1 MASTTERSGR
11 IQPHGA
17 LLALVEHDLVIV
29 LASANL
35 EHVAGRAADAVL
47 GAGIVT
53 VLAEPNEKALRD
65 LLAAQGGELAS
76 RNPIEA
82 RTHEGRELDVVLHRT
97 NGMLV
102 VELEPAAT
110 RVRTGRIDQA
120 IQRLHAA
127 DELESVAVEELQ
139 DIVGM
144 ARIALYR
151 ADGEQVASGK
161 MPARFIALEPGETMR
176 FVADRAAAPVAL
188 MPAVSLAPGKLELA
202 GSVLRA
208 VEAEGRGA
216 LLAIAVGEWGVV
228 VCEHPEPMHVEYT
241 ARAAAQVI
249 ARAVGWLLESQEPVR
264 TPAPSAQGELAG
276 ARVLI
281 VDDDVDIGDGIA
293 FVLRDAGAI
302 TDVAH
307 TAAAGMASVHRFHP
321 DVVVSDITL
330 PDKDGFAFMRELRSL
345 GPDRGGWI
353 PAIAISGL
361 GDPEHAREAI
371 LAGFQLH
378 MPKPIDPVD
387 LIARL
392 ARLVGRTARRT

>member
-1 MASTTERSGR
+1 MDSTNERAAR
-11 IQPHGA
+11 VQPHGA
-17 LLALVEHDLVIV
+17 LIALAENDLVIV
-29 LASANL
+29 LASANI
-35 EHVAGRAADAVL
+35 EAITGRALDAVL
-47 GAGIVT
+47 GAGLAT
-53 VLAEPNEKALRD
+53 VLAEPSEKALRD
-65 LLAAQGGELAS
+65 LLAAQRGELAS
-76 RNPIEA
+76 GNPIEA
-82 RTHEGRELDVVLHRT
+82 RAHDGRELDVVLHRA

-102 VELEPAAT
+102 VELEPAAM
-110 RVRTGRIDQA
+110 RVRTGRIDRA
-120 IQRLHAA
+120 LQRLHAA
-127 DELESVAVEELQ
+127 REVESVAVEELQ

-151 ADGEQVASGK
+151 ADGERVASGAK
-161 MPARFIALEPGETMR
+161 PAGFVALAPGETMR

-188 MPAVSLAPGKLELA
+188 VPAVSLAPGNLELTGA
-202 GSVLRA
+202 VLRA
-208 VEAEGRGA
+208 VDAEGTGA

-241 ARAAAQVI
+241 ARAAAQVV
-249 ARAVGWLLESQEPVR
+249 ARAAGWLLESQEPPR
-264 TPAPSAQGELAG
+264 TPAPSPHGELAG

-281 VDDDVDIGDGIA
+281 VDDDVDIADGIA
-293 FVLRDAGAI
+293 FVLRDVGAV
-302 TDVAH
+302 THVAH
-307 TAAAGMASVHRFHP
+307 TAAAGIASVHRFQP

-345 GPDRGGWI
+345 GPDQGGWI

-361 GDPEHAREAI
+361 GDAEHAREAI

-378 MPKPIDPVD
+378 MSKPIDPAD